1 MTLDRVRI
9 TRVGVGFILLTIVVG
24 LAAVN
29 TGNNALFMVEA
40 TMLGALIVSGV
51 ASRHNLRGLAVV
63 VEAPPE
69 AYAKQPF
76 PLGFRL
82 ANGDR
87 WAARRWLVV
96 SVAGQQATSLV
107 PFIAR
112 GSEST
117 TGSLHL
123 IVRRRGLHRV
133 PHLRVASIFP
143 LGLFYKVMRYSVG
156 VELLVFPEILPLGV
170 DSARQVGQSGEEP
183 SRRVGRGHELL
194 SLRRFRSG
202 DDPRGI
208 HWKQSART
216 GGLVFMERE
225 GEHGRRLSIL
235 FDNAVGKLVAPREL
249 DRFERLVSEAA
260 SAAVHHLQNGF
271 EVELIT
277 RQVTLPFGRG
287 RGHQLRL
294 LEALALVEPSPV
306 TATQLGHPRGQGAD
320 LRLGFGP
327 KAVPL

>member
-40 TMLGALIVSGV
+40 SMLGALLVSGV
-51 ASRHNLRGLAVV
+51 ASRHNLRGLEAAVD
-63 VEAPPE
+63 EPPE

-76 PLGFRL
+76 RLGFRL
-82 ANGDR
+82 GNPDR

-96 SVAGQQATSLV
+96 SVSGQPATSLV

-112 GSEST
+112 RSEAP
-117 TGSLHL
+117 TGSLYL
-123 IVRRRGLHRV
+123 IVRRRGVHRI

-143 LGLFYKVMRYSVG
+143 LGLFYKVMRYPVG

-170 DSARQVGQSGEEP
+170 DSARQIGQSGEES
-183 SRRVGRGHELL
+183 SRTPGWGHELL
-194 SLRRFRSG
+194 SLRRFRAG

-216 GGLVFMERE
+216 GDLVFMERE
-225 GEHGRRLSIL
+225 GEHGRRLSIVL
-235 FDNAVGKLVAPREL
+235 DNAVGQLVEPREV

-271 EVELIT
+271 EVELVT
-277 RQVTLPFGRG
+277 RQVALPFGRG

-294 LEALALVEPSPV
+294 LEALARLEPSPV
-306 TATQLGHPRGQGAD
+306 TATPLGRPPGQGAD
-320 LRLGFGP
+320 LRLGFGA
-327 KAVPL
+327 KAVVP

>member
-1 MTLDRVRI
+1 MTLDRVRV

-40 TMLGALIVSGV
+40 TMLGALLVSGV
-51 ASRHNLRGLAVV
+51 ASRHNLRGLEAAV
-63 VEAPPE
+63 EEPPE

-76 PLGFRL
+76 RLGFRL
-82 ANGDR
+82 KNLDR

-107 PFIAR
+107 SFIAR
-112 GSEST
+112 GSETPS
-117 TGSLHL
+117 GSLHL

-143 LGLFYKVMRYSVG
+143 LGLFYKVMRYPVN
-156 VELLVFPEILPLGV
+156 VELLVFPEILPLSV
-170 DSARQVGQSGEEP
+170 DSARQIGQAGEEP
-183 SRRVGRGHELL
+183 SRTPGWGHELL

-235 FDNAVGKLVAPREL
+235 FDNAVGPLLEPREI

-271 EVELIT
+271 EVELLT
-277 RQVTLPFGRG
+277 RQVSLPFGRG

-294 LEALALVEPSPV
+294 LEALARVEPSPAS
-306 TATQLGHPRGQGAD
+306 ATPLGRPRGQGAD

-327 KAVPL
+327 RAIPR